1 MSHIYCNS
9 LVVMI
14 SFVVPY
20 IYGSNPPPPSPT
32 IYLSKIKNKNDNS
45 NSRTFYTWMFKLG
58 RVPLINCWKIL
69 TKIDKEFE

>member
-45 NSRTFYTWMFKLG
+45 NSRTFYTWMFKLQT
-58 RVPLINCWKIL
+58 RSSSTDQLLENTEKN
-69 TKIDKEFE
+69 